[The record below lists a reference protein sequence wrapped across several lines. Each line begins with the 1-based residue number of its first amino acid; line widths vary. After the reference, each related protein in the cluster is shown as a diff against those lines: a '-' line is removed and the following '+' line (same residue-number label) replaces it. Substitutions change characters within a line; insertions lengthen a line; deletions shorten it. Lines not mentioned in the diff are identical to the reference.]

1 MESLR
6 DFGSTISRT
15 VEGLMDTAGREHN
28 EDQWERAVARRLAKL
43 RSLPVDTSRLER
55 ALRAEIPPP
64 PPREQRATT
73 RLWLGPVRTIAAS
86 FLVLATLVA
95 VLFLSTS
102 SGPVLASPARM
113 AKLHTD
119 LVSGKIPVVQVNSIK
134 QANEVLSRQWRNSP
148 EVPSVPE
155 DHVMACCMKSVKD
168 KKVACVLMK
177 REGVTVSMMVAHSP
191 DVRLPDAPVTVRDG
205 VRYRV
210 QSSGELNMVMTERQ
224 GRWVC
229 LIGELPTDRLMDIAD
244 GLQF

>member
-1 MESLR
+1 MERLK
-6 DFGSTISRT
+6 DVECATSRT
-15 VEGLMDTAGREHN
+15 LEGLMDTPGRAHDE
-28 EDQWERAVARRLAKL
+28 EQWERAVSGRLAKL
-43 RSLPVDTSRLER
+43 RSMPVDTSRLER

-64 PPREQRATT
+64 APARGATAWF
-73 RLWLGPVRTIAAS
+73 WLRPVRTIAAS

-95 VLFLSTS
+95 ILFLSTS

-113 AKLHTD
+113 AKLHED
-119 LVSGKIPVVQVNSIK
+119 LVSGKIPVVQVESIK
-134 QANEVLSRQWRNSP
+134 QANQVLSSQWRNSP

-191 DVRLPDAPVTVRDG
+191 DVRLPDAAVTVRNG
-205 VRYRV
+205 ISYRV
-210 QSSGELNMVMTERQ
+210 QSSGRLNMVMTERQ

-229 LIGELPTDRLMDIAD
+229 LIGELPAERLMDIAD

>member
-1 MESLR
+1 MER
-6 DFGSTISRT
+6 HGDVGSTNSLT
-15 VEGLMDTAGREHN
+15 LEGLMDTLEREHN
-28 EDQWERAVARRLAKL
+28 EDPWERAVAGRLAKL
-43 RSLPVDTSRLER
+43 RSMPVDTSRLER

-64 PPREQRATT
+64 PREQRATA
-73 RLWLGPVRTIAAS
+73 RLWLRPVRTIAAS
-86 FLVLATLVA
+86 FLVLAALAA

-113 AKLHTD
+113 AKLHND
-119 LVSGKIPVVQVNSIK
+119 LVSGKVPVVQVDSIK
-134 QANEVLSRQWRNSP
+134 EANEVLSRQWRNSP

-191 DVRLPDAPVTVRDG
+191 DVRLPDAPMTVRNG
-205 VRYRV
+205 ISYRV
-210 QSSGELNMVMTERQ
+210 QSSGRLNMVMTERQ

-229 LIGELPTDRLMDIAD
+229 LIGELPAERLMNLAD